1 MHRRTLL
8 LAMLPVQRFVTAD
21 SQRGRISYD
30 GRSERSS
37 AWAGGAGY
45 VFMCKTCGLE
55 PSKPG
60 RISMCLCMCKTC
72 SRVLDGHGDAFQKCR
87 RCSGNYADD
96 EEAVYPICTREVKA
110 KKAKRPRCEAL
121 PSSASG
127 AVALPIGSAVPV
139 ASAGVAPAGAG
150 EALAIA
156 AVAAVVVPSL
166 PFPPVNFCYFA

>member
-1 MHRRTLL
+1 
-8 LAMLPVQRFVTAD
+8 MLPVQRFVTAD

-30 GRSERSS
+30 GRSEKSS

-72 SRVLDGHGDAFQKCR
+72 SRVLDGHGDAGQKCR
-87 RCSGNYADD
+87 RCGNHDGD

-110 KKAKRPRCEAL
+110 KKVKRPRCETL
-121 PSSASG
+121 PSSVSA
-127 AVALPIGSAVPV
+127 AVALPIGSPVPVAAGGV
-139 ASAGVAPAGAG
+139 ASAGA
-150 EALAIA
+150 EQALAVA
-156 AVAAVVVPSL
+156 AVAAVAVPSL
-166 PFPPVNFCYFA
+166 PFPPVTFCYFA